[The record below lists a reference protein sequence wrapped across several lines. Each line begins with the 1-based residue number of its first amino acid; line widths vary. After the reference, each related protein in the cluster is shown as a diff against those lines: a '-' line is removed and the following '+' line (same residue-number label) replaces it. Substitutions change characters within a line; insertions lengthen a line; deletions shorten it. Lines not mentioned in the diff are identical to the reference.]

1 MPNHHRKT
9 RQSYDIAGDSHF
21 LTFST
26 FKRLP
31 LLTKNRSCEWVVDA
45 IELSRERNPFDL
57 WAWVIMPEHIHLA
70 LYPREGTK
78 IASIL
83 KTLKQSVSKRA
94 IKWLKGN
101 AAEYLP
107 TIEDVQPNGKRTYR
121 FWQRGGGYDRNLRS
135 VRDIH
140 EKLAYIHQNP
150 VNRGL
155 VPQSVD
161 FHWSSANAWESGV
174 DLPLSIDRDSVP
186 PLTIQDDRLDSK
198 LMS

>member
-9 RQSYDIAGDSHF
+9 RKSYDTPGDSHF

-31 LLTKNRSCEWVVDA
+31 LLTKDRCCEWVVDA

-57 WAWVIMPEHIHLA
+57 WAWVIMPEHVHLA

-94 IKWLKGN
+94 IKWLKSN
-101 AAEYLP
+101 APEYLP

-121 FWQRGGGYDRNLRS
+121 FWQIGGGYDRNLRS

-155 VPQSVD
+155 VARSVD